1 MDCTANPFR
10 VRQECV
16 QGSQYLL
23 HAILALSM
31 QHLAKKSQDEA
42 LAQEMQVHRSAATH
56 LYSEAL
62 SKSDALVLLD
72 TLLIL
77 VNLDVSVYQ
86 FMDLVESN
94 EFLKVT
100 RTCWGKISFLLLTL
114 S

>member
-10 VRQECV
+10 VRKECV

-31 QHLAKKSQDEA
+31 QHLAKQSQDKT
-42 LAQEMQVHRSAATH
+42 LSLEMELHRSTATH

-62 SKSDALVLLD
+62 SKSDGLVLLD

-77 VNLDVSVYQ
+77 VNLDVSIATPEINKG
-86 FMDLVESN
+86 LV
-94 EFLKVT
+94 
-100 RTCWGKISFLLLTL
+100 
-114 S
+114 